1 MVAAQTGYQLKL
13 TGPGLSLEKEVAEE
27 IANQITL
34 LVLSGGKPQ
43 TQSPASKGLGTD
55 PAASST
61 KMAVGNKSV
70 REYLLASNA
79 RKIPQQMTVI
89 GHYLLETQRKDTFS
103 MAELLEGFSNAKE
116 SPPKNPNRDINTA
129 IRDGWIALRQKDS
142 YYVTSTGMKA
152 IEDGFPKKSRKRRRT
167 NKKPTPAKT
176 K

>member
-1 MVAAQTGYQLKL
+1 MVAAPTGYQLKL

-34 LVLSGGKPQ
+34 LVLSGGKPEQ
-43 TQSPASKGLGTD
+43 QSTTGRGLGTD
-55 PAASST
+55 PTASST
-61 KMAVGNKSV
+61 KTAVGNKSV
-70 REYLLASNA
+70 REYLQASNA
-79 RKIPQQMTVI
+79 QKIPQQMTVI
-89 GHYLLETQRKDTFS
+89 GHYLLETKRKDTFS
-103 MAELLEGFSNAKE
+103 MEELLKGFGDAKE

-167 NKKPTPAKT
+167 RKKTSKA
-176 K
+176 